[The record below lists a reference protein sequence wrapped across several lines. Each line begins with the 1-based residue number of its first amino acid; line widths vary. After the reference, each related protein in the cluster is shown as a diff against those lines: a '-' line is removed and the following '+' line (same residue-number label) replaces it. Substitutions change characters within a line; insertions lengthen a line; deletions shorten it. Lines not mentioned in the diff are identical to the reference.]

1 MSIKPGEL
9 QLQFDEAEGHSH
21 YVDGRLTA
29 NVAELDTVLSQVVAE
44 LPGV

>member
-1 MSIKPGEL
+1 MQASYE
-9 QLQFDEAEGHSH
+9 FEEAEGHSH

-29 NVAELDTVLSQVVAE
+29 NMAKLDAVLSQVVTE